1 MIDMELKFKR
11 AALKQL
17 KHYKKKNPTAY
28 KMIFEKLGEILEN
41 LYDVRY
47 KKVKKYSRYRRARK
61 GNYRICFKVNENVVY
76 IGRIEDRSNAYN

>member
-28 KMIFEKLGEILEN
+28 KMIFEKVGDIGKS
-41 LYDVRY
+41 YDVR
-47 KKVKKYSRYRRARK
+47 
-61 GNYRICFKVNENVVY
+61 
-76 IGRIEDRSNAYN
+76 